1 MRILLVE
8 DDAALAQGI
17 LTALRGEA
25 YTLDWINNGR
35 SALHAISSEH
45 FDLVIL
51 DLGLPGMDGLSVLR
65 SIRDRRL
72 STPVLILTARDGVRD
87 RIAGLDAGADDY
99 LIKPFDNDELKA
111 RLRALLRRS
120 AGRAAPEIQVRG
132 VALNPGNQQV
142 SYQGQVIGLS
152 RKEYVL
158 LHELMLQS
166 GRVLTRDQLEQVL
179 YGWGEEV
186 DSNTLEVH
194 IHHLRKKLF
203 PELIRTLRGVGY
215 MIEQTA

>member
-1 MRILLVE
+1 MRVLLVE
-8 DDAALAQGI
+8 DHESLAKGI
-17 LTALRGEA
+17 LTALRSES
-25 YTLDWINNGR
+25 YTMDWLHDGQ

-51 DLGLPGMDGLSVLR
+51 DLGLPKMDGLTVLR
-65 SIRDRRL
+65 ALRDRRQQI
-72 STPVLILTARDGVRD
+72 PVLILTSRDGVRD

-99 LIKPFDNDELKA
+99 MIKPFDTDELKA

-120 AGRAAPEIQVRG
+120 AGRAAPTIELRG
-132 VALNPGNQQV
+132 VTLNPGNQQV
-142 SYQGQVIGLS
+142 SYLDKIVALS

-158 LHELMLQS
+158 LHELLSQPD
-166 GRVLTRDQLEQVL
+166 RVLTRDQLEQSL
-179 YGWGEEV
+179 YGWSDEV

-194 IHHLRKKLF
+194 IHYLRKKLY

-215 MIEQTA
+215 MIESKA